1 MLDYSPS
8 SSQPDAPKS
17 RRSLVDNMSGT
28 ESGTVAPATTET
40 RLETVEQRLDS
51 VLRILERFT
60 QHTTPASPPASGA
73 GPSRVEAAAGQPELA
88 ECVGGEEVP
97 QVPPP
102 VDVSGARQ
110 VTYINPYDY
119 AHLIPA
125 GWEFCR
131 PPPTAALEPRVYDIS
146 ADVTI
151 QRLEGGP
158 AAAIDEYYVL
168 VCNGFYNECA
178 IQASR
183 IAVAALREKHPD
195 SAAILGELEAA
206 LNTQAVVADSYR
218 SRMFSIRN
226 ARQPGRSEV
235 EKYLEAVTRQQ
246 LFRPSSAF
254 QGDCAASRFHDAF
267 HDSIARH
274 AIPFAGKQALK
285 ELMQAGKAKG
295 GKGRQTEAESGP
307 KPDGSKG
314 TDKRPAAGKK

>member
-1 MLDYSPS
+1 
-8 SSQPDAPKS
+8 
-17 RRSLVDNMSGT
+17 MSGT

-40 RLETVEQRLDS
+40 RLDTLEQRLDT
-51 VLRILERFT
+51 VLRVLESFT

-73 GPSRVEAAAGQPELA
+73 GPSRVEAATGQPGLA
-88 ECVGGEEVP
+88 ACVGGEEMP

-102 VDVSGARQ
+102 VDVSGGRH
-110 VTYINPYDY
+110 VTYINPCDY

-125 GWEFCR
+125 GWEACR
-131 PPPTAALEPRVYDIS
+131 PPPTAKPEPHVYDIS

-183 IAVAALREKHPD
+183 IAVEALREKHPD

-206 LNTQAVVADSYR
+206 LNTQAAVADSYR

-235 EKYLEAVTRQQ
+235 EKYLETVTRQQ
-246 LFRPSSAF
+246 LFRPSSSF
-254 QGDCAASRFHDAF
+254 QGDCTASRFHDAF
-267 HDSIARH
+267 HDSMARH
-274 AIPFAGKQALK
+274 AIPLAGKLALR
-285 ELMQAGKAKG
+285 ELMQAGKVKG
-295 GKGRQTEAESGP
+295 GKGRQTEAEP
-307 KPDGSKG
+307 KPRLDGSKG
-314 TDKRPAAGKK
+314 TDKRPVAGRK